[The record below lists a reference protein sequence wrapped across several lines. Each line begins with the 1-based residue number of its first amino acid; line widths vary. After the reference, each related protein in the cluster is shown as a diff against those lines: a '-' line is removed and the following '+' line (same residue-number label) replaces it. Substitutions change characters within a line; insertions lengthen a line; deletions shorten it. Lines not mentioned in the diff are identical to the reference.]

1 MIDLSYLVENDSFI
15 ACPLLPTDDF
25 IRYCKDRGLDID
37 ISRENLE
44 DLERMGILFPVAR
57 VTCPTL
63 TVKIER
69 TEDGNGYT
77 ELGVLQDGEQWT
89 GETKKKYAI
98 FHFER
103 DYAKLWL
110 REGWLWQPSSRP
122 FTPWRT
128 RRDDDGWEE
137 TISYYS
143 IFQCYPLHEILK
155 QIRQKMNFGLIVLPD
170 TAKLSRCQKLLHFF
184 AQKKWGR
191 LSAFAKRHLAAS
203 FFQLEWRVDFCA
215 ANLSFLQ
222 QDRSRD
228 EFRVLLCQ
236 VLANRYFP
244 YTQSDQR
251 TISVPGRGTHIPID
265 WDWHDYCRTWNAKK
279 VLSEIGVTPEDCK
292 NLYEDL
298 LFRAGWIDP
307 LERWCELV
315 EFVSYEQKKKLKGDA
330 LLAQSFYAMA
340 QMVRLFYRDI
350 TGERLPKPSEGGG
363 FDINKFYG
371 FDVTE
376 DGLRHLEYLANR
388 YHLNP
393 RPRLILVVEGKGEE
407 KQIPRIAR
415 ELLGHPFPL
424 VGIQVYNLNGVGNFS
439 GRKRQDRYGALE
451 KFIDDH
457 HSRQTIVFVL
467 LDKEG
472 RVPQV
477 RARLL
482 KAQSLS
488 YPDRKITK
496 DEYIHVW
503 EKNIEF
509 DNFGYNEI
517 ARAMTKLGQEK
528 HVFTEDE
535 IACCE
540 QDHIKGE
547 ADPLTAL
554 FERQVGPGFSKSDLL
569 EILFDEIIAHP
580 EEELEEGKPKRPLTK
595 IIRQV
600 LELAAL
606 NHQPSTSGIWEH
618 NQQSGHLGDIIE
630 R

>member
-15 ACPLLPTDDF
+15 ACPLLPTDSF
-25 IRYCKDRGLDID
+25 IQYCKDRGLDI
-37 ISRENLE
+37 SQENLE

-57 VTCPTL
+57 VTCPTR

-69 TEDGNGYT
+69 TKDGNGYT

-89 GETKKKYAI
+89 GDTKEKFTI
-98 FHFER
+98 FHFEE
-103 DYAKLWL
+103 DYAKNFLEHGL
-110 REGWLWQPSSRP
+110 LWQPSSRP
-122 FTPWRT
+122 FAPWST
-128 RRDDDGWEE
+128 RRDNGGREE
-137 TISYYS
+137 TVNYYS
-143 IFQCYPLHEILK
+143 IFQCYPLHGILK
-155 QIRQKMNFGLIVLPD
+155 QIRQKINFGRVVLPD
-170 TAKLSRCQKLLHFF
+170 TAKLSPYQKLLHFF

-215 ANLSFLQ
+215 MNLSFLQ

-251 TISVPGRGTHIPID
+251 TISVPGRGTHIPIGWD
-265 WDWHDYCRTWNAKK
+265 WDDYCRIWNAKQ
-279 VLSEIGVTPEDCK
+279 VLSEIGITPKDCK
-292 NLYEDL
+292 KLYERL
-298 LFRAGWIDP
+298 LSRARRIDP
-307 LERWCELV
+307 LEKWYELV

-350 TGERLPKPSEGGG
+350 TGEKLPTPNEGGG
-363 FDINKFYG
+363 FDLNRFYG

-376 DGLRHLEYLANR
+376 DPLRHLEYLANR

-407 KQIPRIAR
+407 EQLPRLAR
-415 ELLGHPFPL
+415 ELLGYPLPL

-457 HSRQTIVFVL
+457 HSRETIVFVV
-467 LDKEG
+467 LDNEG
-472 RVPQV
+472 QV
-477 RARLL
+477 QTVRKRLL
-482 KAQSLS
+482 EAHSNT
-488 YPDRKITK
+488 YPSRKTTK

-503 EKNIEF
+503 DKNIEF
-509 DNFGYNEI
+509 DNFGHDEI
-517 ARAMTKLGQEK
+517 ARAMTELSKGK
-528 HVFTEDE
+528 YIFTEAE

-540 QDHIKGE
+540 QDILEKK
-547 ADPLTAL
+547 ADPLKAL
-554 FERQVGPGFSKSDLL
+554 FYKQTGSGLSKVQLL
-569 EILFDEIIAHP
+569 KVLVDQILAHP
-580 EEELEEGKPKRPLTK
+580 KKEFEAGKPKRPLTK
-595 IIRQV
+595 LIRQV

-606 NHQPSTSGIWEH
+606 NHQPVTSEIWER
-618 NQQSGHLGDIIE
+618 NQRSGHLGDLIE